1 MGDAILPRQGIIF
14 YLQVWEKVG
23 NKKDPPHFQAV
34 VACWELRGWEEDNL
48 SSGSTP
54 DLAKKA
60 ATTEVTEH
68 IKPGQSELRCTVVV
82 EYTLDFE
89 KLKRMQT
96 TSLINFVIDFHIEMI
111 VFWMKKK

>member
-68 IKPGQSELRCTVVV
+68 IKPGQSELRCYRRCRVHTRFRK
-82 EYTLDFE
+82 T
-89 KLKRMQT
+89 
-96 TSLINFVIDFHIEMI
+96 
-111 VFWMKKK
+111 KKNANYLTNKFCY